1 MTTEIIETINN
12 NIYNFPKKLPYITV
26 SAKGISN
33 GLSNI
38 INDGADFGPD
48 TYLNS
53 TSKNRYGPPYTLTSG
68 IQEAINYAQSKS
80 TTASS
85 GNIIPEI
92 LLLEGS
98 FIIDDSATIYIN
110 NGPNVNPSGLHIR
123 GVSASSTS
131 IIKQNSLP
139 SPILSYTNTR
149 YSSTAGT
156 QPILMIFENFGIHY
170 MGSASNITSGV
181 TLVDLSL
188 QETGGSMNIFSNL
201 NTWSPNLPNT
211 NFVLD
216 VSGNEDAILTYL
228 VVVNGS
234 GLKAHMPDG
243 NVNIYRSNI
252 NTMDIEAQQ
261 ANVLSCT
268 VGNSVIFRPSL
279 DNAGSVLNLSGTYWN
294 GTSTNLVQIA
304 PMTNGATNMAQVNLT
319 NALLSKSP
327 STNGE
332 YMIEPNA
339 NIPTIW
345 NFTEAI
351 LYNNNTAYTL
361 YLFDTSVSTQD
372 QYINLYTD
380 SISGVSIN
388 NNGVILPTENST
400 SGTTTGTVIMK
411 FVNYMNTYKKLI
423 IYLSNYENNT
433 TTNQTINYPK
443 PFNTSAVISANN
455 TGLTISTT
463 TSGITITS
471 PNSTTTYSG
480 IVIIEGY

>member
-149 YSSTAGT
+149 YSSIAGT
-156 QPILMIFENFGIHY
+156 QAFNMIFENLGFHY
-170 MGSASNITSGV
+170 MGSVSSITPGV
-181 TLVDLSL
+181 TMVDLSL
-188 QETGGSMNIFSNL
+188 QETGATMNIFRNL
-201 NTWSPNLPNT
+201 NTGATYLPIG

-216 VSGNEDAILTYL
+216 VSGNEDSIINY
-228 VVVNGS
+228 VNIVNGS
-234 GLKAHMPDG
+234 GLKAHIPGG

-252 NTMDIEAQQ
+252 NTMDIETQQ
-261 ANVLSCT
+261 ANVIGCT
-268 VGNSVIFRPSL
+268 VGLSVIFRP
-279 DNAGSVLNLSGTYWN
+279 AIMGSVLNLIGTYWN
-294 GTSTNLVQIA
+294 GTSTNLIEIS
-304 PMTNGATNMAQVNLT
+304 PTTNGATNMAQVNLM